1 MKFSAAALFASIGSV
16 SAFVVSPDTTTRC
29 ISTLGMASDSD
40 QWNEPGRVKKL
51 PVKSQALP
59 FMNSPAT
66 LDGTLAGDRGF
77 DPFGFAEN
85 KERLTEMREAEV
97 KHARLAM
104 LAAAGWP
111 LSELWDKKIAM
122 MLDLPPLLDATTGRV
137 PSVLNGG
144 LGKVS
149 PVYWIGCLALAGACE
164 AYGGIVASKKEGYCP
179 GNFGFDPFGLYP
191 KDVAGQE
198 QRQLSE
204 IKHGRLAMIA
214 ITAFAAQEFVDHT
227 AVVDH
232 AALFFKPITQV
243 IGEGLSVAP
252 PTNVPDGDAAIDAVN
267 AAVEAASSIDA
278 AGQAAASVV
287 GDAVSAATDA
297 ASTAATD
304 AADTVSSAATAAVE
318 AVTPPPAVVEAVTQL
333 PPIDATPPP
342 PSASSVE
349 LEVAKARIAELEA
362 QLSKIAEFSR

>member
-1 MKFSAAALFASIGSV
+1 MKFSAAVLFASISSV
-16 SAFVVSPDTTTRC
+16 SAFVVSPDTVIIC
-29 ISTLGMASDSD
+29 SSSLGMASDSD

-51 PVKSQALP
+51 PIKSQALP
-59 FMNSPAT
+59 FINSPAT
-66 LDGTLAGDRGF
+66 LDGSMAGDRGF

-164 AYGGIVASKKEGYCP
+164 AYGGVVASQKKGYFP
-179 GNFGFDPFGLYP
+179 GNFGFDPLGLYP
-191 KDVAGQE
+191 KDVEAQK

-214 ITAFAAQEFVDHT
+214 ITAFAAQEYVDHT

-232 AALFFKPITQV
+232 AAIFFKPITQV
-243 IGEGLSVAP
+243 IGEASLPGLYVAP
-252 PTNVPDGDAAIDAVN
+252 PTDVPDGDAAIDAVN
-267 AAVEAASSIDA
+267 AAVEAASSLGDA
-278 AGQAAASVV
+278 V
-287 GDAVSAATDA
+287 GDAVSAASDA
-297 ASTAATD
+297 ASD
-304 AADTVSSAATAAVE
+304 AATAAVE

-342 PSASSVE
+342 PSTSSAE

-362 QLSKIAEFSR
+362 KLSQIAEFSR

>member
-1 MKFSAAALFASIGSV
+1 MKFSAVALFASIGSV
-16 SAFVVSPDTTTRC
+16 SAFVVSPDVAIR
-29 ISTLGMASDSD
+29 SASSLSMASDSD

-51 PVKSQALP
+51 PIKSQALP
-59 FMNSPAT
+59 FINSPAT
-66 LDGTLAGDRGF
+66 LDGSMAGDRGF
-77 DPFGFAEN
+77 DPFGFAGN

-164 AYGGIVASKKEGYCP
+164 AYGGVVASQKKGYFP
-179 GNFGFDPFGLYP
+179 GNFGFDPLGLYP
-191 KDVAGQE
+191 KDVEAQK

-214 ITAFAAQEFVDHT
+214 ITAFAAQEYVDHT

-232 AALFFKPITQV
+232 AAIFFKPITQV
-243 IGEGLSVAP
+243 IGEASLPGLYVAP
-252 PTNVPDGDAAIDAVN
+252 PTDVPDGDAAIDAVN
-267 AAVEAASSIDA
+267 AAVEAASSI
-278 AGQAAASVV
+278 

-304 AADTVSSAATAAVE
+304 AADAVSSAATAAVE

-342 PSASSVE
+342 ASASSAE

-362 QLSKIAEFSR
+362 KLSQIAEFSR

>member
-1 MKFSAAALFASIGSV
+1 MKFSAVALFASIGSV
-16 SAFVVSPDTTTRC
+16 SAFVVSPDATTTKC

-51 PVKSQALP
+51 PIKSQALP

-66 LDGTLAGDRGF
+66 LDGSLAGDRGF
-77 DPFGFAEN
+77 DPFGFAGN

-164 AYGGIVASKKEGYCP
+164 AYGGVVASQQKGYFP
-179 GNFGFDPFGLYP
+179 GNFGFDPLGLYP
-191 KDVAGQE
+191 KDVEGQQ

-214 ITAFAAQEFVDHT
+214 ITAFAAQEYVGHT

-232 AALFFKPITQV
+232 AAIFFKPITQV
-243 IGEGLSVAP
+243 IGEGLSVVP
-252 PTNVPDGDAAIDAVN
+252 PTDVPDGDAAIDAVN
-267 AAVEAASSIDA
+267 AAVEAASSI
-278 AGQAAASVV
+278 

-304 AADTVSSAATAAVE
+304 AADAVSSAATAAVD
-318 AVTPPPAVVEAVTQL
+318 AVTPPSAVVEAVTQL
-333 PPIDATPPP
+333 PSIDATPPP
-342 PSASSVE
+342 PSAASVAE
-349 LEVAKARIAELEA
+349 LEVAKARIVELEA